1 MQKVLAFESMAGT
14 FYVLKIAHRSYT
26 IQFDEEILEQ
36 FVYESMVDAVD
47 SFVNESGFFI
57 YHPELAY
64 PLDLFDLGV
73 SDDISGW
80 QSLY

>member
-1 MQKVLAFESMAGT
+1 MAGT
-14 FYVLKIAHRSYT
+14 FYVLKCKNKGFC
-26 IQFDEEILEQ
+26 IQFDEQVLTQ
-36 FVYESMVDAVD
+36 FQYDSLVDAVE

-73 SDDISGW
+73 PDDINGW
-80 QSLY
+80 ESLY

>member
-1 MQKVLAFESMAGT
+1 MQKVLQFHSMAGT
-14 FYVLKIAHRSYT
+14 FFVIKYQHNSFT
-26 IQFDEEILEQ
+26 IQFDEQLLDQ
-36 FVYESMVDAVD
+36 FHYDSIADAVD

-57 YHPELAY
+57 YHPELGY

-73 SDDISGW
+73 PDDISGW